1 MRREGTGVNSFLQ
14 GMSSSEPKNSAIAQK
29 RAEFEAQR
37 KERADAREL
46 EREGHEEGCLAK
58 ILHI

>member
-46 EREGHEEGCLAK
+46 EREGHEEARLV
-58 ILHI
+58 L